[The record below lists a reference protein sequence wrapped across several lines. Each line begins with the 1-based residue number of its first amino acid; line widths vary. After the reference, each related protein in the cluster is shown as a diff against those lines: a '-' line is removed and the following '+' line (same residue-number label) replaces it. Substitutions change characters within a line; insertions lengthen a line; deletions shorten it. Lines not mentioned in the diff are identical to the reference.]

1 MSLSQIVWFRWKSV
15 AGDTQYWQ
23 AVAVSIQKCYITVQS
38 HEIITQK
45 VSFVVVWHFCGFNSP
60 NQYQMQ
66 AIDRFSRMDKK
77 LTSQLTLDHLQSFL
91 LMKIDII
98 VPRSCILSP
107 GPESNWVLWSYYQHL
122 NILFFRHNKIAG
134 RSSNWQNDNILL

>member
-1 MSLSQIVWFRWKSV
+1 MTV
-15 AGDTQYWQ
+15 
-23 AVAVSIQKCYITVQS
+23 QKCYITVQS

-66 AIDRFSRMDKK
+66 AIDRFSRMGKK
-77 LTSQLTLDHLQSFL
+77 LTSQLALDRLQSLL

-98 VPRSCILSP
+98 VPR
-107 GPESNWVLWSYYQHL
+107 
-122 NILFFRHNKIAG
+122 
-134 RSSNWQNDNILL
+134 